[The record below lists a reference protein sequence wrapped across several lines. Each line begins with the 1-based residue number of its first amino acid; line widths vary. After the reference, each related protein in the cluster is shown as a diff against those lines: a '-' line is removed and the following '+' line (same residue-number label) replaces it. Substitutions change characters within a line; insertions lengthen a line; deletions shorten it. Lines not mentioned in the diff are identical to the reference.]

1 MMEPITDDTVEASEN
16 NPKALDQFIQFAF
29 MMLFMLL

>member
-29 MMLFMLL
+29 MMLLMLL